1 MKRSSPPTF
10 RTCHL
15 ADVVL
20 IASKDTLRRNLGVSR
35 PLVLVHY
42 YRGGRMWDG
51 GGDPGAG
58 PDQLPTV
65 SIATGDPGSHCAR
78 NCWMVPRVCA
88 NRTSRTIPPVDR
100 STDAS
105 V

>member
-10 RTCHL
+10 RTCRL

-42 YRGGRMWDG
+42 YRG
-51 GGDPGAG
+51 DPQVRLAERE
-58 PDQLPTV
+58 QKLAQAV
-65 SIATGDPGSHCAR
+65 E
-78 NCWMVPRVCA
+78 
-88 NRTSRTIPPVDR
+88 
-100 STDAS
+100 AS
-105 V
+105 KAYWIRQKPA